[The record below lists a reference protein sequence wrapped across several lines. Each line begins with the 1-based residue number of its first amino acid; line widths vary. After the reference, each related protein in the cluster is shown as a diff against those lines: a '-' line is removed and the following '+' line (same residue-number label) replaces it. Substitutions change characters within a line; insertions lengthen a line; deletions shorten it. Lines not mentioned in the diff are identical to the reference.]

1 MEDETISSASA
12 VVSEAS
18 ADTSVLRLMVHLKE
32 NQIQYMIGILV
43 AYQLGIL
50 DKLWTYGAGV
60 CV

>member
-1 MEDETISSASA
+1 MMEDEAMDAASTQSSG
-12 VVSEAS
+12 
-18 ADTSVLRLMVHLKE
+18 ADTSVLRLMLHIKE

-50 DKLWTYGAGV
+50 DKLWIYGSGV